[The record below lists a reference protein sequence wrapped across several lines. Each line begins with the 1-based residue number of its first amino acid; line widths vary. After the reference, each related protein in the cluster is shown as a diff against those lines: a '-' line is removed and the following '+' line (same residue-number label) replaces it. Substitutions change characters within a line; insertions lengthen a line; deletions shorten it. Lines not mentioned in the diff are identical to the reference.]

1 MRLATAISV
10 ALATLSTSTV
20 SAQTERDLDSH
31 EHGHAFLN
39 IALDGNTA
47 VVELESPWNN
57 LVGFEHA
64 PSTEEQHAK
73 VDAAMAMLNQPGEL
87 FAFNGTECVMSGAVV
102 QSSLGEG
109 EEHHDEHDHDDDHKD
124 GHDDE
129 HDHDDDHKDGHDD
142 EHDHDDDHKDGH
154 DDEHD
159 HDHDHDGEGEVHSS
173 VLASYNFDCSN
184 IGDLQSIEVGL
195 FEKMSGFEEVDVQLI
210 GPGGQDAME
219 LTASQFTVDLGKVR

>member
-1 MRLATAISV
+1 MRLTTAISV

-39 IALDGNTA
+39 IAIDGNTA
-47 VVELESPWNN
+47 VLELESPWNN

-64 PSTEEQHAK
+64 PSTEEQHTK

-87 FAFNGTECVMSGAVV
+87 FAFNGTDCVMSGAVV

-109 EEHHDEHDHDDDHKD
+109 DE
-124 GHDDE
+124 HDDE

-154 DDEHD
+154 DDHHD
-159 HDHDHDGEGEVHSS
+159 HGHDDGEGDVHSS
-173 VLASYNFDCSN
+173 VLASYNFNCSD
-184 IGDLQSIEVGL
+184 IGDLQSIEVAL
-195 FEKMSGFEEVDVQLI
+195 FEKMSGFEEIDVQLI
-210 GPGGQDAME
+210 GPGGQDAMA
-219 LTASQFTVDLGKVR
+219 LSASQFTVDLGKIR